1 MKMKSLVDAVPALGK
16 LSGQDMAVGDLHA
29 LHMLIEKATP
39 HLNFYD
45 EKRGDI
51 ISKYCSDEGGKT
63 TPKPECVSA
72 LEEEMKALLD
82 IDIEDVPTLS
92 LPGDGIKLSY
102 AEYIS
107 LGGIISFGGD
117 RE

>member
-1 MKMKSLVDAVPALGK
+1 MKMKSLVDAVPALRK
-16 LSGQDMAVGDLHA
+16 LSGQDMAVGDLHE

-82 IDIEDVPTLS
+82 IDIDDVPTLS

-107 LGGIISFGGD
+107 LDGIISFGGD

>member
-1 MKMKSLVDAVPALGK
+1 
-16 LSGQDMAVGDLHA
+16 
-29 LHMLIEKATP
+29 
-39 HLNFYD
+39 
-45 EKRGDI
+45 
-51 ISKYCSDEGGKT
+51 
-63 TPKPECVSA
+63 
-72 LEEEMKALLD
+72 MKALLD
-82 IDIEDVPTLS
+82 IDIDDIPTLS